1 MMPTGP
7 RFDSKIETIK
17 VIKSK
22 ISLETVAAGPDQTSK
37 PNQRNVM
44 W

>member
-1 MMPTGP
+1 MMATTAATGP

-22 ISLETVAAGPDQTSK
+22 ISLETVVETR
-37 PNQRNVM
+37 PNEQGDVM
-44 W
+44 